1 MADDMKSNEA
11 SVREFVISTSR
22 IPFVRA
28 GWSNL
33 GLAFMGAF
41 AFLSNRAAIEF
52 ELGHGMSLVVGATVG
67 ILFFAIYTRSVSRI
81 VIENSSMQFICAIHR
96 ESLHVPSIKRI
107 KVLELNLSSWII
119 IVVSLDNKVLP
130 RVFHYSRMIYPTGTD
145 LHITA
150 TNLREF
156 LKRTGTNEL

>member
-1 MADDMKSNEA
+1 MAENLKGNEESA
-11 SVREFVISTSR
+11 RELVVSTSR

-33 GLAFMGAF
+33 YLAFMGAF
-41 AFLSNRAAIEF
+41 AFLSNRAAIHFEF
-52 ELGHGMSLVVGATVG
+52 GYGMSLVVGATVG

-96 ESLHVPSIKRI
+96 ERLHVPSIKRI
-107 KVLELNLSSWII
+107 KVLELNLSSWIV
-119 IVVSLDNKVLP
+119 IVVFLDRKVLP

-156 LKRTGTNEL
+156 LGRAGTE